1 MTKNDFI
8 EFYDIF
14 IKVVRQEVSGEYCMN
29 ASAGFVSYCGGYTLE
44 LHPDMLMWGAEISMI
59 NALCEKF
66 CHTLEIDLLRGVLT
80 IW

>member
-14 IKVVRQEVSGEYCMN
+14 IKVVRQEVCGEYCMN
-29 ASAGFVSYCGGYTLE
+29 ASAGFVNYCGGYTLE
-44 LHPDMLMWGAEISMI
+44 LRPDMLMWGADISMLH
-59 NALCEKF
+59 ALCEKF
-66 CHTLEIDLLRGVLT
+66 CHSLEIDMRQGSLT